1 MDKNGTK
8 YYKHCTINTHTLKNK
23 LLLTMSCHLEYVK
36 FIYYASKLALGLT
49 MIVHHSRVKIVSFSR
64 TYLHSEQ
71 NVTLRIFKTI
81 IF

>member
-8 YYKHCTINTHTLKNK
+8 YYKHCTINTHTLKKKN

-49 MIVHHSRVKIVSFSR
+49 MIVLHHSRVKIVSFSR
-64 TYLHSEQ
+64 TYIV
-71 NVTLRIFKTI
+71 NKM
-81 IF
+81 

>member
-49 MIVHHSRVKIVSFSR
+49 MIVKIVSSFQ
-64 TYLHSEQ
+64 SE
-71 NVTLRIFKTI
+71 NSFIF
-81 IF
+81 